1 MRKRVSDALIEKIR
15 RLKPEQYELSD
26 KGNGRLYADVFSDC
40 LRYNTTAKEWYF
52 FNGKHW
58 QQDTGGMI
66 AEKKACELSDVLLMY
81 SYDIEDEAMRRD
93 YIRHVGRT
101 GSRRV
106 RKVMI
111 DDSRHV
117 NCIENADLD
126 KDLYLLNCLN
136 GVLNLKTFDFKPH
149 SPDYLMT
156 KIAQVEYN
164 PAASAVVWEKFIN
177 EVLQGDVSKI
187 EYLQKILGYTLTG
200 DTREESCYIL
210 YGPSTRNGKSTLI
223 ETYAY
228 MLGGT
233 GGYAMSVSPE
243 TLSQK
248 QNKDGRQASGDI
260 ARLDGCRFLNASE
273 PPKKM
278 LLDVALIKGLLGRD
292 AITARHL
299 YQSEFE
305 FIPVFKL
312 FMNVN
317 FLPVV
322 SDDTLFSS
330 GRLNVITFDKHFKLE
345 EQDKGLKDRL
355 KEPENISGLLNWCL
369 IGLKRYYAEGAA
381 PPESVRAATAEYRA
395 NSDKVGNFIRE
406 CLKESKKN
414 TTLKDVYD
422 KYSEWC
428 RENGF
433 GTENKGNLRDELKAK
448 GIFAERGTVN
458 GKTCKNIVKGYV
470 IFIGE
475 PDDRQQAT
483 ESGQFMSVEDH
494 EKLPF
499 L

>member
-164 PAASAVVWEKFIN
+164 PAASAVVWEMFIN

-330 GRLNVITFDKHFKLE
+330 GRLNVITFDKHFKL
-345 EQDKGLKDRL
+345 
-355 KEPENISGLLNWCL
+355 
-369 IGLKRYYAEGAA
+369 
-381 PPESVRAATAEYRA
+381 V
-395 NSDKVGNFIRE
+395 
-406 CLKESKKN
+406 
-414 TTLKDVYD
+414 
-422 KYSEWC
+422 
-428 RENGF
+428 
-433 GTENKGNLRDELKAK
+433 
-448 GIFAERGTVN
+448 
-458 GKTCKNIVKGYV
+458 
-470 IFIGE
+470 
-475 PDDRQQAT
+475 
-483 ESGQFMSVEDH
+483 
-494 EKLPF
+494 
-499 L
+499 